1 MGRLTNKREVGI
13 YGGFSGSGQLN
24 REGVR
29 IEPKVVNP
37 NKISSKVEI
46 PKSKAKRLISDYR
59 APITVHNAVVPRPRE
74 GAKRGSANC
83 RAPVNVQGAVVLT
96 NRAKL
101 GWQMV
106 EKGFAFSIQSMVF
119 TLDVQMIFKGNCRL
133 GR

>member
-1 MGRLTNKREVGI
+1 M
-13 YGGFSGSGQLN
+13 
-24 REGVR
+24 
-29 IEPKVVNP
+29 
-37 NKISSKVEI
+37 
-46 PKSKAKRLISDYR
+46 
-59 APITVHNAVVPRPRE
+59 HNAVVPRPRE

-83 RAPVNVQGAVVLT
+83 RAPVDVQGAVVLT

-101 GWQMV
+101 GWHMV